1 MKVNSGCLG
10 DGKIFPPGFRFHPTD
25 EELVLYY
32 LKRKICRRRHRLDVI
47 GETDVYKWD
56 PEDLPGMSKLKTG
69 DRQWFFF
76 SPRDRKYPNGARS
89 NRATG
94 HGYWKAT
101 GKDRVISCGSRPAGI
116 KKTLVFYRGR
126 APSGERTDWV
136 MHEYTMVEE
145 ELKRCQTDVEY
156 YALYKVYKKSGPG
169 PKNGEQYGAPFRE
182 EDWADDEIEVQCL
195 IEQDNSVKQA
205 SETSPINN
213 TETVNCQHMSSLDD
227 LEEILN
233 KIADEPIPCSA
244 NSWIYVMSW
253 IILLVRRR
261 LRVLTILPGMC
272 LYACPNHVSSYRM
285 YQFDDF
291 DGLNGF
297 DLFQDSSLFLSE
309 VVAGE
314 SWEMSQ
320 SYMHSFDNGVMNP
333 DSSLYSNNLENTRVH
348 YQLQQQFNIAN
359 GISCQL
365 RTEEESCSFIAAEA
379 NQDRVPSSTSGMSK
393 LKTGDRQWFFFSPRD
408 RKYPNGARSNR
419 ATRHGYW
426 KATGRDRVISCGS
439 RPVGIKKTLVFY
451 RGRAPS
457 GERTDWVMHEYTMDE
472 EELKR
477 CQTAKEYYALY
488 KVYKKSGAG
497 PKNGEQYG
505 APFREEDWA
514 DDELE
519 VERISEQENLVK
531 QVTEIAP
538 INNTKTVNCQ
548 PLSLVDDLEEI
559 MSQILDGPIPVQPP
573 VDNGYALDPLS
584 GEEETRSTLVD
595 HPSRG
600 MSLPV
605 GQPFSQQP
613 SLPISFDLTKSGTTQ
628 LQLREAPEVSSAPII
643 NVQDPLD
650 TEEDFLEDFLEMD
663 DLVGPDPTTQN
674 PDKPSYDLER
684 LQFDGFD
691 ALNEFDLY
699 QDASSFLCEAGP
711 VDSGQ
716 ISQPYMNNFDNGVI
730 NPVSSLYLN
739 HLEDATA
746 THLLQQQFNHS
757 DGINYQLWADDQ
769 SCSAITA
776 TEANQGFITSSSSG
790 GLHQNPNPNH
800 GFVNDPVGANQ
811 NGSAKQDDGTDSWF
825 SSALWSFV
833 ESIPTTPASASESA
847 LVNRAFERMS
857 SFRRIRINAR
867 NVNVVAGNASATSR
881 RSGKSRTGFI
891 YFSLLGVLCAIL
903 WVLIGSFVK
912 LMS

>member
-1 MKVNSGCLG
+1 MKVDSDYFGG
-10 DGKIFPPGFRFHPTD
+10 GKAFPPGFRFHPTD

-32 LKRKICRRRHRLDVI
+32 LKRKICCKRLHLDVI
-47 GETDVYKWD
+47 AETDVYKWD
-56 PEDLPGMSKLKTG
+56 PEELP
-69 DRQWFFF
+69 
-76 SPRDRKYPNGARS
+76 
-89 NRATG
+89 
-94 HGYWKAT
+94 
-101 GKDRVISCGSRPAGI
+101 
-116 KKTLVFYRGR
+116 
-126 APSGERTDWV
+126 
-136 MHEYTMVEE
+136 
-145 ELKRCQTDVEY
+145 
-156 YALYKVYKKSGPG
+156 
-169 PKNGEQYGAPFRE
+169 
-182 EDWADDEIEVQCL
+182 
-195 IEQDNSVKQA
+195 
-205 SETSPINN
+205 
-213 TETVNCQHMSSLDD
+213 
-227 LEEILN
+227 
-233 KIADEPIPCSA
+233 
-244 NSWIYVMSW
+244 
-253 IILLVRRR
+253 
-261 LRVLTILPGMC
+261 
-272 LYACPNHVSSYRM
+272 
-285 YQFDDF
+285 
-291 DGLNGF
+291 
-297 DLFQDSSLFLSE
+297 
-309 VVAGE
+309 
-314 SWEMSQ
+314 
-320 SYMHSFDNGVMNP
+320 
-333 DSSLYSNNLENTRVH
+333 
-348 YQLQQQFNIAN
+348 
-359 GISCQL
+359 
-365 RTEEESCSFIAAEA
+365 
-379 NQDRVPSSTSGMSK
+379 GMSK

-505 APFREEDWA
+505 APFREEEWA

-519 VERISEQENLVK
+519 VERIM
-531 QVTEIAP
+531 
-538 INNTKTVNCQ
+538 
-548 PLSLVDDLEEI
+548 DDLEEI

-584 GEEETRSTLVD
+584 G
-595 HPSRG
+595 
-600 MSLPV
+600 
-605 GQPFSQQP
+605 
-613 SLPISFDLTKSGTTQ
+613 TTQ
-628 LQLREAPEVSSAPII
+628 LQLCEAPEVSSAPII

-699 QDASSFLCEAGP
+699 QDAASFLCEAGP

-739 HLEDATA
+739 HLEDA
-746 THLLQQQFNHS
+746 LLQQQFNHS

-800 GFVNDPVGANQ
+800 GFVNDPAGANQ

-857 SFRRIRINAR
+857 SF
-867 NVNVVAGNASATSR
+867 SR
-881 RSGKSRTGFI
+881 KE
-891 YFSLLGVLCAIL
+891 
-903 WVLIGSFVK
+903 
-912 LMS
+912 